1 MGILAD
7 IELAFSIIKEIE
19 TFLTALSNDSSM
31 PTNIQNDLK
40 AVLGKAQAVLNIIH
54 AVGI

>member
-7 IELAFSIIKEIE
+7 IELAFSVIKEIE
-19 TFLTALSNDSSM
+19 SFLTALSNDSNV

-40 AVLGKAQAVLNIIH
+40 TVLGKTQTVLNIIH